1 MKGDTEDGLGRGEDD
16 VLDSHDATRFE
27 DVVSRQD
34 VRVEDEVVGLI
45 PVVSLRLHFRSSKK
59 RGRGGRSGEILTAL
73 AGAGRAARWMTA
85 STPR

>member
-45 PVVSLRLHFRSSKK
+45 PVVSLASISAPRK
-59 RGRGGRSGEILTAL
+59 RGVEVVVLEKYLRLWLALGEQLGG
-73 AGAGRAARWMTA
+73 
-85 STPR
+85 